1 MYINVNFAEKNGLS
15 PTDIIYLQV
24 VNQNR
29 TEDLQSYLN
38 KMLPSI
44 VAKRYTTTIK
54 SGETRLNKEGKELL
68 IKLQTPNYN
77 ENDDKL
83 ADFLIEKYKEENLNV
98 CSRTKLLKLIAWFRA
113 ETSLTHKEIYKLI
126 VSYFESEESK
136 YNKRLDYLF
145 WKPVN
150 AYSVQKLSDS
160 RLYNWYESNMEMF
173 NFDNK

>member
-68 IKLQTPNYN
+68 IKQWPH
-77 ENDDKL
+77 
-83 ADFLIEKYKEENLNV
+83 IV
-98 CSRTKLLKLIAWFRA
+98 
-113 ETSLTHKEIYKLI
+113 TSLGWMLKGK
-126 VSYFESEESK
+126 VS
-136 YNKRLDYLF
+136 
-145 WKPVN
+145 
-150 AYSVQKLSDS
+150 
-160 RLYNWYESNMEMF
+160 
-173 NFDNK
+173 